1 MSKDEG
7 HDGLSPV
14 VVICFLVQ
22 LLALAIG
29 IIAESTGGKGGLLWD
44 IAICLF
50 TFAGAII
57 GLNMIVTRR
66 AFYKSR
72 DYVGKDAVGVGII
85 FLLIFG
91 SVFACCIVDVLRAFL

>member
-7 HDGLSPV
+7 HDSLSAV

-29 IIAESTGGKGGLLWD
+29 IVAESTGGKGGLLWD
-44 IAICLF
+44 IAFCLF
-50 TFAGAII
+50 TLPGAII
-57 GLNMIVTRR
+57 GINMIVTKR

-72 DYVGKDAVGVGII
+72 DYVGKDAVGVGVI
-85 FLLIFG
+85 FLLVFG
-91 SVFACCIVDVLRAFL
+91 SVFTCCIVDVLRAFL